1 MASNISNILNSR
13 LRLTGMASGL
23 DTESMIKQMMRAEQY
38 KVDKVKQEK
47 QLLQWKRDDYRN
59 MTNILK
65 GFSDSYFDVL
75 SSVNMRSQNSYKAF
89 SVNSSNSTVT
99 TATADANAV
108 AGTHEIAVTQLAKA
122 ASAIGTDTVSSA
134 LQGTAMDSV
143 DLINISGK
151 DFNINL
157 NGITKNIKITGSF
170 ATTAELKSYIQTEVD
185 NAFGAGKIV
194 VGNDVDKL
202 NFSSSDSKIILISG
216 TEDALLS
223 LDIAS
228 GSTNRLNLSSK
239 LNAINMPTATTGLVK
254 FKINGVSFEFDSAT
268 KSMKDVIS
276 EVNSSAAGVTLSYSE
291 ATDKFT
297 LTSKV
302 KGAGNAIVI
311 EQNASEGD
319 FFGANSK
326 LGIKVDT
333 VSNGQDAKLIYD
345 DTAITRNDNNF
356 TLDGVKYNL
365 LTESDFDVVVDPAFP
380 DDRTKDTV
388 VYKTTSIS
396 IDQDVDQVF
405 DNILSFVDKYNELI
419 GKITTEIG
427 EDRDRDYKPLT
438 DEEREGMSEVDI
450 KSWEAKASSGMLR
463 NDSIL
468 SGILNDMRSAIYS
481 SIDGVSGG
489 VYSIGIKTSIDYK
502 QQGKLIVDEAKLK
515 DAIKNKPDLVANIFS
530 KESDIKYSAKLDL
543 TDKNERYKESGIA
556 NRLYDIIQANI
567 TTMTNS
573 KGQKGLLI
581 EKAGYSED
589 YFDITSYVSK
599 QIKDKDT
606 QIDTL
611 IEKLYDKEDSY
622 YRKFAAM
629 EKALSQMNSQSSWMT
644 QQFGSGQ

>member
-1 MASNISNILNSR
+1 MANNITNVLNSR

-23 DTESMIKQMMRAEQY
+23 DTESMIKQMMKAEQY

-65 GFSDSYFDVL
+65 GFSDSYLDVL

-396 IDQDVDQVF
+396 IVQDVDQVF